1 MQDEQDSVLVAQQ
14 DAVLRLQINRP
25 NKKNALT
32 TEMYTKLVE
41 GLESAQADPNI
52 RVILITGSEDSF
64 TSGNDL
70 NDFLQNPPAD
80 SDSPVFRFLHAIST
94 AEKPIVAAVNGLAI
108 GVGTTLLLHCD
119 LVYAAENAVFQLPF
133 LNLALVPEA
142 GSSLILPQLLGHVR
156 AAELLLLGDRFSA
169 QKAAEYGIIN
179 EVVAAE
185 ELEPLA
191 LSKANTLAQKAP
203 EALRLSKQL
212 MKKANAKLIAQT
224 IQEEGKIFGERLR
237 SPEAKEV
244 MRAFMERRKPEFS
257 KGN

>member
-1 MQDEQDSVLVAQQ
+1 MQDEQDSVLISQQ
-14 DAVLRLQINRP
+14 DAVLKVQINRP
-25 NKKNALT
+25 SKKNALT
-32 TEMYTKLVE
+32 TEMYTQLTA
-41 GLESAQADPNI
+41 GLESAQAKSDI

-70 NDFLQNPPAD
+70 NDFLRNPPAD
-80 SDSPVFRFLHAIST
+80 SDSPVFRFWHAIST
-94 AEKPIVAAVNGLAI
+94 AEKPVIAAVNGLAI

-169 QKAAEYGIIN
+169 QRAAEYGIIN

-185 ELEPLA
+185 ELELLA
-191 LSKANTLAQKAP
+191 LSKANMLAQKAP

-212 MKKANAKLIAQT
+212 MKHANAKLIAQT
-224 IQEEGKIFGERLR
+224 IQEEGKVFGERLR

-244 MRAFMERRKPEFS
+244 MQAFVERRKPEFS
-257 KGN
+257 